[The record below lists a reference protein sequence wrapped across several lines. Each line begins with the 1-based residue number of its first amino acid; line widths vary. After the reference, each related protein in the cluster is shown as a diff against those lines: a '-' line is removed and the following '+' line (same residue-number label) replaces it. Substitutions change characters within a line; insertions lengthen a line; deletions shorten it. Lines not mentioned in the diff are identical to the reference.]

1 MSERDTKTTDHEARI
16 AWLEAEVA
24 RLAAKVDASIH
35 MTGHD
40 TPTPKPAE

>member
-1 MSERDTKTTDHEARI
+1 MSDTNNETTNQEARI

-40 TPTPKPAE
+40 TPTPKPTD